1 MDTQEKIIKVK
12 NLFDQQ
18 KELLSKL
25 SIENFGE
32 SMIKIRKL
40 ELQKEIIKAI
50 PKYKQCQ
57 NG

>member
-1 MDTQEKIIKVK
+1 METKEKIIKVK
-12 NLFDQQ
+12 ILFDQQ

-50 PKYKQCQ
+50 PKKTA
-57 NG
+57 N